1 MPFARG
7 APAPAT
13 DDVAQGVAGGA
24 QVLGLM
30 THLLP
35 RSGRRRRSCHAG
47 RAPRQAES
55 TGVTR
60 DPDEGLDAAGLLSTG
75 VALDRLR
82 PAYAPVVSDCT
93 AEVRRAL
100 GDRLH
105 GLYLY
110 GSVATGQARL
120 PTSDLDLLAVSVS
133 PVDLVVLEA
142 DLSARHADAVREVGI
157 SRVTLAEV
165 WADDADGLGLRC
177 FLKHYCVP
185 LAGVDLRPELPPCRP
200 SRELA
205 DALNGDLRAACRAW
219 RSTLDRPGIVR
230 SAARR
235 LLCAAATLES
245 VEHGGWTTDRATGA
259 DLIARHHPEWTVTVR
274 SALAWTV
281 NPHDAD
287 PAAVRDLLDFGD
299 WLADR
304 PRGLRTARRSRDRDR
319 PARPSPRGRVG

>member
-120 PTSDLDLLAVSVS
+120 PTSDLDLLAVSLS

-165 WADDADGLGLRC
+165 WADDADGLGLRSPAWTS
-177 FLKHYCVP
+177 VP
-185 LAGVDLRPELPPCRP
+185 SCR
-200 SRELA
+200 R
-205 DALNGDLRAACRAW
+205 
-219 RSTLDRPGIVR
+219 
-230 SAARR
+230 AARR
-235 LLCAAATLES
+235 ASSPTRSMATCARLAGRGAP
-245 VEHGGWTTDRATGA
+245 HWTGPGSSGA
-259 DLIARHHPEWTVTVR
+259 PPVASCV
-274 SALAWTV
+274 
-281 NPHDAD
+281 
-287 PAAVRDLLDFGD
+287 
-299 WLADR
+299 
-304 PRGLRTARRSRDRDR
+304 PRRRSSRSSTAAGR
-319 PARPSPRGRVG
+319 PTGRPERT